1 MMFNV
6 CPCQCSPL
14 PLPLVNTQKKKT
26 AAPKGSPLPKAPAR
40 GRNFCWHVDMA
51 GSLPRSKAWQWQRDF
66 ILGWFG
72 VSFVFGGLVLDF
84 V

>member
-14 PLPLVNTQKKKT
+14 PLPLVNTQKKT

-51 GSLPRSKAWQWQRDF
+51 GSLPRSRRPGNGNETSFWVGLAF
-66 ILGWFG
+66 LSFLGGWC
-72 VSFVFGGLVLDF
+72 
-84 V
+84 